1 MVVTPKKTSPCD
13 WPGGLPKAADRWTI
27 SLNVCSA
34 GQRFSSI
41 PIHRRGASGFLV
53 CPAPDAPHRRAPRR
67 RPGSHPQQQTQ
78 AVRNIMV
85 FLHVCSARAF
95 PRQSAKVERSRFGPQ
110 PVTSGL
116 LQTTDIVWPPRW
128 SVLCS
133 ADLHNTPEELTC
145 RRQQPR
151 APPPYSSSC
160 RNTDRNALSGKAQ
173 GWSSRRMDSIARA
186 EQPCG
191 RGALP

>member
-78 AVRNIMV
+78 TVRNIMV

-95 PRQSAKVERSRFGPQ
+95 PRQSAEGRTRRFGPQ

-116 LQTTDIVWPPRW
+116 LQATDIVWPPPLVRFVPEAD
-128 SVLCS
+128 VLHS
-133 ADLHNTPEELTC
+133 IT
-145 RRQQPR
+145 
-151 APPPYSSSC
+151 
-160 RNTDRNALSGKAQ
+160 LS
-173 GWSSRRMDSIARA
+173 ARA
-186 EQPCG
+186 RIEGGMVRPSALAVFRLMTSWYLEACSTG
-191 RGALP
+191 RSAGFAPLRILSM